1 MRRTAVVAILVVALV
16 AVMCP
21 IAMGQEASASPS
33 PDAPTGAA
41 IGSGFS
47 FAVILIGILVAIAL
61 PTFLGARA
69 RANDRAAQSSLRNG
83 LAAAK
88 TYFTDGDTYAG
99 FDPEMGRQIEP
110 SLSWIGSGAPAG
122 PTTVAI
128 VEARSM
134 ELLLVSRS
142 EGGTFFC
149 LYDDALR
156 GTTYGQGPT
165 YAAVDSA
172 AECVDP
178 MWP

>member
-21 IAMGQEASASPS
+21 IAMGQEASPSPS
-33 PDAPTGAA
+33 DVPTGAA

-47 FAVILIGILVAIAL
+47 FAVILIGVLVAIAL

-69 RANDRAAQSSLRNG
+69 RANDKAAEYLLRNA

-88 TYFTDGDTYAG
+88 VHFTDGDTYAG
-99 FDPEMGRQIEP
+99 FDPDVAREIEP
-110 SLSWIGSGAPAG
+110 SLNWIGSGAPAG

-128 VEARSM
+128 VEVGSM
-134 ELLLVSRS
+134 DLLLVSRS
-142 EGGTFFC
+142 EEGTFFC
-149 LYDDALR
+149 IYDDALH

-165 YAAVDSA
+165 YASADSA
-172 AECVDP
+172 GECADP
-178 MWP
+178 MWG